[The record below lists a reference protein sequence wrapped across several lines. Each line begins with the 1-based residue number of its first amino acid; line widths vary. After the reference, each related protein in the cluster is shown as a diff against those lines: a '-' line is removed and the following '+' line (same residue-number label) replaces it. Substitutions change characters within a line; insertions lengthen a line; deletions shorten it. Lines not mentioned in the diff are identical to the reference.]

1 MPSLKRKQKP
11 NLSDGLHRVNQSSQ
25 SIDLPRSLWS
35 TIMGALANH
44 IGYLRKDSDKSYES
58 DKSDIASESYESDCY
73 NKSTSGAVKPS
84 TSDAITS
91 GCTRGHLKCKY
102 CYDTGYDSSGY
113 ECECIN
119 SDNES
124 ASSQC
129 TEGQNKHCWA
139 GPCVVIGCYEQ
150 ASDTGLQLSADTGYT
165 TGVTVRGTT
174 ASTTLAGYIRLKA
187 Y

>member
-11 NLSDGLHRVNQSSQ
+11 NLSDGLHGVNQSSQ

-44 IGYLRKDSDKSYES
+44 IGYLRKDSNKSYES
-58 DKSDIASESYESDCY
+58 DKSDIASESYKSDCY
-73 NKSTSGAVKPS
+73 NESTSGAVKPS

-91 GCTRGHLKCKY
+91 GCTRGYHKCTY
-102 CYDTGYDSSGY
+102 TQSRDCNCQSSNQ
-113 ECECIN
+113 CP
-119 SDNES
+119 DNES
-124 ASSQC
+124 ASSEC
-129 TEGQNKHCWA
+129 AEGQNKHCWA

-150 ASDTGLQLSADTGYT
+150 ASDTGIQLSADTGYT